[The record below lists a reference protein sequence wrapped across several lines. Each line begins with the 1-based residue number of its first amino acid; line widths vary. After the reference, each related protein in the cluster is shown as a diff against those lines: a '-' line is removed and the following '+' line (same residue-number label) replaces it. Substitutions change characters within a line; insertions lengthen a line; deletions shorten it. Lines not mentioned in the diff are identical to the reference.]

1 MPCTQIHTQ
10 EGRFLELTHTNDLCA
25 GFWRSKLYLEH
36 CSWPCQKVFFPP
48 TCCTCASS
56 PADAVH
62 ECNLETDGSD
72 LHTIHNTYCPIC
84 CLWRALRPASWRFLI
99 YVFLTAAGD
108 PGMLIFYLNRL
119 RYILTPPNRNNAI
132 EIVTESV
139 DEIHVRCLRKLL
151 INWSG

>member
-1 MPCTQIHTQ
+1 VPVFGGQSCILNIVLGLAKKSFSHPLVALVHHHRLMQS
-10 EGRFLELTHTNDLCA
+10 TNA
-25 GFWRSKLYLEH
+25 ISKQMVPIYIQ
-36 CSWPCQKVFFPP
+36 S
-48 TCCTCASS
+48 
-56 PADAVH
+56 
-62 ECNLETDGSD
+62 
-72 LHTIHNTYCPIC
+72 ITYCPIC

-132 EIVTESV
+132 EIETESV

-151 INWSG
+151 IN